1 MPKCSNEHV
10 SALLDDHRDGEN
22 HSELDALLA
31 DSEATATWQRYA
43 LIGHVVRDTVRT
55 GQSVDISAQVAVA
68 IAAEAAPNAVI
79 KPQLGAGQAQSKA
92 ALRWLKPLSSVA
104 IAASVAVV
112 AVLSIQQPVLD
123 NGAATESME
132 PALVTNPLGGRNP
145 VSFNTVVPD
154 NGPSAAEVAQQRQ
167 LLQAYML
174 DHQRQLQL
182 SLQAKQQDRSES
194 TSASESEK
202 PTND

>member
-10 SALLDDHRDGEN
+10 SALLDDHHERDDQN
-22 HSELDALLA
+22 QIDALLA
-31 DSEATATWQRYA
+31 DSDATATWQRYA
-43 LIGHVVRDTVRT
+43 LIGHVVRDTVNA
-55 GQSVDISAQVAVA
+55 GHAVDISDQVAAA
-68 IAAEAAPNAVI
+68 IASEQQPRVVIAP
-79 KPQLGAGQAQSKA
+79 QMGASSAQSRA
-92 ALRWLKPLSSVA
+92 ASRWLKPLSSVA

-112 AVLSIQQPVLD
+112 AVLSFQQPVLD
-123 NGAATESME
+123 MGADAESME
-132 PALVTNPLGGRNP
+132 PALVTNPFGGRNP

-154 NGPSAAEVAQQRQ
+154 NSPSAGEVAQQRQ

-182 SLQAKQQDRSES
+182 SLQAKQQERSES
-194 TSASESEK
+194 ASDSESEI